1 VINGGIQI
9 SDLDETLATAAR
21 VRELEALVQV
31 AVEYLA
37 ADDLSLRH
45 GYYARIA
52 CDKREAFRA
61 ALGRVDAR

>member
-1 VINGGIQI
+1 MMQ
-9 SDLDETLATAAR
+9 TTKTTAAR

-31 AVEYLA
+31 AVEYLT
-37 ADDLSLRH
+37 ADDLSLRNQS
-45 GYYARIA
+45 GYHARIA